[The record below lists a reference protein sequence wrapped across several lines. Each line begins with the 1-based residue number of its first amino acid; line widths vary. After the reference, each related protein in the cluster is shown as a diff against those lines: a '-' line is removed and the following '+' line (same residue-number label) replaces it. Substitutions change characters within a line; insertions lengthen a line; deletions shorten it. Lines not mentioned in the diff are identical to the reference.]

1 MIGGGNSSRAV
12 ASESLPSR
20 KAGRSVEHHAT
31 ARKILDVEADAAAS
45 HASAIPPQSPPGIR
59 AYISHEVY

>member
-20 KAGRSVEHHAT
+20 KAGRSKERHST
-31 ARKILDVEADAAAS
+31 ARKILDVEANAAAS
-45 HASAIPPQSPPGIR
+45 HASAIPPLSPPGIR
-59 AYISHEVY
+59 GYISDEVY